1 MPSTSPPS
9 RFNPCSEDGVVLQVA
24 AANWELLRRVPAF
37 QAVAQQ
43 WIASEAFRFEH
54 VSEKKAYSANPQ
66 ARCALDWMLTPEE
79 RYALAQYQMRHRLFF
94 SDQAANYGP
103 IVMQVHLENQTT
115 RLEECIDDIFQV
127 TPDPGPG
134 GVVCIDQ
141 PWPATPPKFRNQF
154 VAIFAEHDLKEIKLI
169 EDDDRLLR
177 IGNAFVSG
185 RVLSSEELAGLGR
198 YLFQLGGHLRRISL
212 DFKMAAIRCALYSE
226 RQLDEILHRIKK

>member
-1 MPSTSPPS
+1 MPNTSPAI
-9 RFNPCSEDGVVLQVA
+9 RFNPHSEDGTLRQVA
-24 AANWELLRRVPAF
+24 AGNWELLRRVPAC

-43 WIASEAFRFEH
+43 WIASEAFRFAH
-54 VSEKKAYSANPQ
+54 VSEQKTYPANPQ

-79 RYALAQYQMRHRLFF
+79 RYPLAQYQMRHRLFF

-115 RLEECIDDIFQV
+115 RLEE
-127 TPDPGPG
+127 
-134 GVVCIDQ
+134 
-141 PWPATPPKFRNQF
+141 
-154 VAIFAEHDLKEIKLI
+154 
-169 EDDDRLLR
+169 LR

-185 RVLSSEELAGLGR
+185 RELSSEELAGLGR